1 MRSRCVAEV
10 RLLGRRRR
18 HRHTDELIA
27 PSTRRSKRA
36 RIGERQPELAR
47 PTLCAQQYPCWSKSE
62 LVATRRTLKLWQRQV
77 GVRGGPTNFDFEAIH
92 SAARSTQEYSKGVNS
107 KKTSL
112 AFWPALF
119 RSFS

>member
-18 HRHTDELIA
+18 HRHADELIA

-47 PTLCAQQYPCWSKSE
+47 PTLCAQQYPWSKSE

-77 GVRGGPTNFDFEAIH
+77 GVRGGGPANFEAH
-92 SAARSTQEYSKGVNS
+92 FRGKEHPGVFQRGQLKENVFGV
-107 KKTSL
+107 L
-112 AFWPALF
+112 AGPFPV
-119 RSFS
+119 FS

>member
-18 HRHTDELIA
+18 HRHADELIA

-47 PTLCAQQYPCWSKSE
+47 PTLCAQQYPWSKSE

-92 SAARSTQEYSKGVNS
+92 SGGKEHPGVFQRGQLKENVFGV
-107 KKTSL
+107 L
-112 AFWPALF
+112 AGPFPV
-119 RSFS
+119 FS